1 MSQGKLRKGHGAD
14 SRLAEAA
21 DRLRDRIK
29 VCEGSGGALPS
40 NGAGEK
46 GRQQIEASEAE
57 IYAKEVGLWIPFDD
71 TLKWRKL
78 SGGNENEVF
87 LSDNS
92 HIYKINNLMNDGG
105 ILPLLERILLHNRY
119 FPETFYELVGFTGME
134 GRSVFPVL
142 RQQYI
147 RRGIE
152 VDAPEIEAYMLKLGF
167 RKTGDYSYTNGE
179 VSIDDLRPRNVLKDA
194 NGTFYII
201 DAGLRRIL

>member
-40 NGAGEK
+40 NGAGAEYLK
-46 GRQQIEASEAE
+46 VEASAAEA
-57 IYAKEVGLWIPFDD
+57 YAKENNLWIPIEETFR
-71 TLKWRKL
+71 WRKL

-201 DAGLRRIL
+201 DAGLRRSL